1 MIGSMAPQ
9 LLLDPEPQSVRRARR
24 WVVESLASLGR
35 DDLVDSA
42 ELGVSELVT
51 NAILHADPPITVRVS
66 GTIAHPRV
74 EVQDRSPHPPAIDT
88 AMAADDHLLRTV
100 GRGVGIVALYS
111 VAWGAD
117 VSPDGK
123 VVWFEPADEAGAV
136 HQSEGSVF
144 DLGEAVG
151 SRLAAAAEPGE
162 LRQVRL
168 VGMPV
173 RLFAGF
179 RVWYAEIRRELRLLS
194 LAHPED
200 YPVASALSEL
210 TLQVEQD
217 RARARGIEALD
228 AAIAAG
234 QERIDLDY
242 RVTPS
247 TTDTMGRIDEL
258 LDRVEEFSR
267 EHSLLTVPPTPQQVQ
282 LRRWYLGEFVRQG
295 AGEQPAPWP
304 GSYALEPP
312 PP

>member
-1 MIGSMAPQ
+1 MIGDMARQ

-100 GRGVGIVALYS
+100 GRGVGIVALCS

-136 HQSEGSVF
+136 HKSEGSVF
-144 DLGEAVG
+144 DLGEVVK
-151 SRLAAAAEPGE
+151 SRLATAPDPGDL
-162 LRQVRL
+162 LRVQFA
-168 VGMPV
+168 GMPV

-179 RVWYAEIRRELRLLS
+179 RVWYAEVCRELRILS
-194 LAHPED
+194 LAHSQD
-200 YPVASALSEL
+200 YPVVRALSEL
-210 TLQVEQD
+210 TVQVEQD
-217 RARARGIEALD
+217 RAHASGIDALD
-228 AAIAAG
+228 AAIAA
-234 QERIDLDY
+234 D
-242 RVTPS
+242 
-247 TTDTMGRIDEL
+247 
-258 LDRVEEFSR
+258 LDRVDLSYQVPQSAPDTMSRIGELFDQVDEFCR
-267 EHSLLTVPPTPQQVQ
+267 EHQLLTVPATPQQVE